1 MKKESQ
7 FSSKIIILEMSN
19 EQGDCSF
26 LINIMITLKIENLRK
41 YYDNGIN

>member
-1 MKKESQ
+1 MSKE
-7 FSSKIIILEMSN
+7 IAH
-19 EQGDCSF
+19 F